1 MFENDV
7 LNDWVVSL
15 DNYKQV
21 LNVFKT
27 KHGLGPV
34 NDEAEAYLRKQFE
47 QKTDA
52 HHFCTYM
59 VEYLKKQQSDL
70 TDLGF
75 KTAAQW
81 ITEMLKEIR
90 PKFTGKDKE
99 SVKMNKKLLYA
110 IDKLNSKRSIFVI
123 DNVNFSDEEDD
134 L

>member
-1 MFENDV
+1 M
-7 LNDWVVSL
+7 
-15 DNYKQV
+15 
-21 LNVFKT
+21 
-27 KHGLGPV
+27 
-34 NDEAEAYLRKQFE
+34 
-47 QKTDA
+47 
-52 HHFCTYM
+52 
-59 VEYLKKQQSDL
+59 KKQQSDL

-134 L
+134 